1 MRPAPVAPPA
11 APPAEE
17 DVTMEERPQE
27 IEPRKRT
34 REEIRYQ
41 MLEALQNPD
50 RAGRHRPRA
59 DERLAPAPTETQDV
73 SDGVGGA
80 SSSGAAAAGGD
91 SGRRYMSI
99 PRTDEP
105 TLREMTSAPARPLDK
120 ALVQEL
126 VDWCGNMECGHTRF
140 LNLHRDCGA
149 DAVLGPDTLAKR
161 IKTCWDPENKY
172 ELIFAQIVR
181 TPAAR
186 RLAKP

>member
-1 MRPAPVAPPA
+1 MRPAPVAPPD

-27 IEPRKRT
+27 RKRT
-34 REEIRYQ
+34 REEIRDE
-41 MLEALQNPD
+41 MIRELQNPD

-59 DERLAPAPTETQDV
+59 DARAAPAPKESLDE
-73 SDGVGGA
+73 SDGAVEA

-105 TLREMTSAPARPLDK
+105 TLREMNSAPDRPLDK

-126 VDWCGNMECGHTRF
+126 VDWCGNMEFGHTKF
-140 LNLHRDCGA
+140 MNLHRDCGA
-149 DAVLGPDTLAKR
+149 DAVLGPDYLANELKHVG
-161 IKTCWDPENKY
+161 ILKTSTISFSPKSS
-172 ELIFAQIVR
+172 A
-181 TPAAR
+181 P
-186 RLAKP
+186 RLQDG